1 MSQVLEVLGRGL
13 LSSLSA
19 GFQAALHEKEPD
31 TTVQE
36 LRDRVRPAQQ
46 DPEPWVALGQRFLH
60 QFRMAQA
67 RDCFAQAVKLDDEL
81 AHAKLGLACAL
92 DELGRTEEAI
102 EQLISVQQQHPDD
115 PAVCF
120 CLGYCYERCGYVGRA
135 VRHYHNSLKLCP
147 SLRNAR
153 ERMAAIWL
161 AFGKIDK
168 SIEQYERLCELDP
181 DKIELHLMLAN
192 LLLHAGLADRA
203 VDRYELA
210 LLIEPDTWGG
220 RNDLA
225 ASYEQDGML
234 PEAIAELRDLLRQ
247 EPNKADTYLRLGDLH
262 AKLGQDEA
270 ALEQYLQAVQVNP
283 DYLEATVKVGAVHL
297 RANRHLDAAGWFN
310 RAVQANDRLLT
321 AYVGLAVAQRAAGQ
335 SKQATSTVEMAR
347 SLEPNS
353 TLLFSEMAVLQL
365 QVTGSDTQQH
375 QTGQNGPEQ
384 YKPGSPAAEA
394 LLDKQIERHQRAL
407 RRSPNH
413 ADLHYRLGILLRQR
427 GRLDEA
433 IQSYRQAVV
442 INPVY
447 SQALMKMGL
456 ALQERGLQDEA
467 VQTLRRAL
475 QVKQEDIELHYRLGL
490 LFCQRAQFEL
500 TVEQFQHKMRDQG
513 LNVEVH
519 ANLALALQNMGLID
533 EAAATWRGVC
543 ELCGDQAA
551 EPVVN

>member
-1 MSQVLEVLGRGL
+1 MSKVLEVLGRGL

-31 TTVQE
+31 TTIQE
-36 LRDRVRPAQQ
+36 LRDRIPPARQ
-46 DPEPWVALGQRFLH
+46 DPEPWLALGQRFLH
-60 QFRMAQA
+60 QFRIAQA
-67 RDCFAQAVKLDDEL
+67 RDCFAQAVELDDEL
-81 AHAKLGLACAL
+81 APARLGLACAL

-120 CLGYCYERCGYVGRA
+120 CLGYCYERCGYTGRA
-135 VRHYHNSLKLCP
+135 VRHYHKSLKLCP

-161 AFGKIDK
+161 VFGKIDK
-168 SIEQYERLCELDP
+168 SIEQYERLCEMDP
-181 DKIELHLMLAN
+181 DKLDLHLMLAN
-192 LLLHAGLADRA
+192 LLLHVGLADRA

-210 LLIEPDTWGG
+210 LLIEPDTWVG

-225 ASYEQDGML
+225 ESYERDGLL
-234 PEAIAELRDLLRQ
+234 PEAIAELEDLLRQ

-283 DYLEATVKVGAVHL
+283 DYLEATVKVGAVYL
-297 RANRHLDAAGWFN
+297 RTNRHLDAASWFN
-310 RAVQANDRLLT
+310 RAAQANDRLLT

-335 SKQATSTVEMAR
+335 SKQAATTVETAR
-347 SLEPNS
+347 NLEPNS
-353 TLLFSEMAVLQL
+353 VLLFSEMAGLQL
-365 QVTGSDTQQH
+365 KASGSDTQQH
-375 QTGQNGPEQ
+375 QTGQNSPGQ
-384 YKPGSPAAEA
+384 YDLGSPAAEA
-394 LLDKQIERHQRAL
+394 LLNKQIARHQRAL
-407 RRSPNH
+407 QRSPNN
-413 ADLHYRLGILLRQR
+413 AELHYRLGMLLRQQ

-433 IQSYRQAVV
+433 IQSYRQAVL

-447 SQALMKMGL
+447 SQALLKMGL
-456 ALQERGLQDEA
+456 AIQEQGRQDEA
-467 VQTLRRAL
+467 IQVLSRSL
-475 QVKQEDIELHYRLGL
+475 QVNQEDIELHYRLGL

-500 TVEQFQHKMRDQG
+500 TVEQFQHKMRDKG
-513 LNVEVH
+513 VNVEVH

-533 EAAATWRGVC
+533 EAAATWRGVR
-543 ELCGDQAA
+543 ELCSDQPA
-551 EPVVN
+551 EPVAN